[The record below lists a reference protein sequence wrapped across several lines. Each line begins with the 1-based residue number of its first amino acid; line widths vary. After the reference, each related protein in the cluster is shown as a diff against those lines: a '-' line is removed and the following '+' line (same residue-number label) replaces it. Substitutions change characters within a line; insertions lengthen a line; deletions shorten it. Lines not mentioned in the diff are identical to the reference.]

1 MKDKNAR
8 KLLEEVTNLL
18 LEKGCTV
25 NKPAML
31 DLAIYIIEREK
42 LAAISTI
49 SSLSNQV
56 VVIEDSS
63 K

>member
-8 KLLEEVTNLL
+8 KLLEEVTDLL

-42 LAAISTI
+42 LAIAELDTPIK
-49 SSLSNQV
+49 
-56 VVIEDSS
+56 EEA
-63 K
+63 